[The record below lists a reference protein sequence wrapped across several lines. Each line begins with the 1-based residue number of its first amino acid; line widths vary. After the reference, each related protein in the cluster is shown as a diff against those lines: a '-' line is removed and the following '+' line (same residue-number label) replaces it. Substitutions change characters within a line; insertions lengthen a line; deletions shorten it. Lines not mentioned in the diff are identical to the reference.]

1 MSFLPSQVGSSFL
14 CDHSSALHQDQRK
27 QFNFMLEKPNIP
39 KELIIARAQEDYDL
53 FVAELT
59 FLPIGADLRTAVY
72 RLISDDGISYFLK
85 LRKKFH
91 EVIVRAPVFLHQHG
105 VQEVMIP
112 YRTKSKQYWADFGDY
127 KIILYPFVEGK
138 NGFEVDLT
146 DQQKQTLGAALKRIH
161 SIQVPPE
168 LRQLIRRES
177 FNLGWRESMK
187 EYQAQAETDIF
198 MEPTAAK
205 LAEFIRSKQ
214 SEITRL
220 IERSQQLAS
229 QLQPEKLGP
238 VLCHSDFHGG
248 NILISDTGELYIVDW
263 DDPILAP
270 KERDLMFIG
279 SAIDDLWKSERDIDL
294 FYRGYGET
302 KVNRLALAYYRYERV
317 IEDLAVICDQLF
329 LSDEGGAD
337 REQAYRWFT
346 SNFEPGST
354 IEIAKRTDA

>member
-1 MSFLPSQVGSSFL
+1 
-14 CDHSSALHQDQRK
+14 
-27 QFNFMLEKPNIP
+27 MLEKPNIP
-39 KELIIARAQEDYDL
+39 KELIIARAQEGYDL

-112 YRTKSKQYWADFGDY
+112 YPTKSKQYWADFGDY

-168 LRQLIRRES
+168 LRQLIRKES
-177 FNLGWRESMK
+177 FNLGWRESMR
-187 EYQAQAETDIF
+187 EYQAQAETDTF

-220 IERSQQLAS
+220 VERSQQLAS
-229 QLQPEKLGP
+229 QLQPEKLDP

-248 NILISDTGELYIVDW
+248 NILISDIGELYIVDW
-263 DDPILAP
+263 DDPMLAP

-279 SAIDDLWKSERDIDL
+279 SAIDDLWESQRDIDL
-294 FYRGYGET
+294 FYRGYGKT
-302 KVNRLALAYYRYERV
+302 KVNRPALAYYRYERV
-317 IEDLAVICDQLF
+317 IEDLAVICDQLL

-354 IEIAKRTDA
+354 IEIAERTDA